1 MIRRLPAIE
10 PQSLEQDYEQSPAH
24 HGAHHGQ
31 EVDEPA
37 ADPAP
42 DSDTAWPYAS
52 GRRPG
57 GGTRMAIN
65 AICIW
70 SLLEAPLELGMDS
83 STGNVVGLVAAKTMV
98 LSIGFAARSRM
109 RFARLAFALLCGASV
124 LAIVPSLPLMYKY
137 TPLISLVSAIECAL
151 KALYLI
157 AFCRVTGRVARRGRA
172 GDGVAS

>member
-10 PQSLEQDYEQSPAH
+10 PQSLAQDYEQSQAH
-24 HGAHHGQ
+24 HA
-31 EVDEPA
+31 EAVDEPS
-37 ADPAP
+37 ADLAP
-42 DSDTAWPYAS
+42 DSDTAWPYVS

-83 STGNVVGLVAAKTMV
+83 SPGNVVGLVAAKTMV

-124 LAIVPSLPLMYKY
+124 LAIVPSLPLMVKY